1 MGSGGAEEEGEVRW
15 IKLIFFHFS
24 FFWWRALLSFFSLVA
39 LQCPMDW

>member
-15 IKLIFFHFS
+15 IKLIFPFIFPI
-24 FFWWRALLSFFSLVA
+24 SFFSLVA